1 VHLLLFSAC
10 KILFALE
17 PAVHVLQTLKKLMEP
32 PVMMAMNAPRLMPA
46 KVVNALELDNVYV
59 VMELFK
65 QVLVNNVMLEH

>member
-17 PAVHVLQTLKKLMEP
+17 PVVHVLQTLKKLMEQ

-46 KVVNALELDNVYV
+46 KVVNVLELDNVYV
-59 VMELFK
+59 EMELFK